1 MTMVDIQNIGKK
13 YRIGQERKKYHT
25 LRESIVSTFQRKAKE
40 EDYWALRNINLQIRE
55 GEAVGLIG
63 KNGAG
68 KSTLLKILSRITH
81 PSEGRIILNGR
92 IASLLEVGT
101 GFHQELTGRENIFL
115 NGSILGLR
123 SGEIKARFD
132 DIVEFSGVQKFI
144 DTPIKYYSSGM
155 QLRLAFAVAS
165 YLDPE
170 ILVIDEVLAVGDAE
184 FQKKCIGR
192 MNEVSKSGRTLLF
205 VSHDMNSVLSLCSSA
220 VLLEKGSV
228 VMKGDALDVVQKY
241 SASVSDATEYS
252 ALPDPNGKPKIIM
265 VKIESCDDKSLVL
278 NVGVSSNS
286 KQKVSVDF
294 HFRDQLNRIIG
305 FGSLGALSYS
315 EMVEVNQGANNYLVE
330 INISALA
337 TGEYNLALDLTQPNV
352 EWFDRVFDCL
362 SFKVDKKVQENE
374 SRVLQQSWG
383 YGSINF
389 QVNLKSKG

>member
-1 MTMVDIQNIGKK
+1 MVDIQHLGKK
-13 YRIGQERKKYHT
+13 FRIGQERKKYHT
-25 LRESIVSTFQRKAKE
+25 LRESLVSVFSRSAKQ
-40 EDYWALRNINLQIRE
+40 EDYWALRNINLQVNE
-55 GEAVGLIG
+55 GEAVGIIG

-144 DTPIKYYSSGM
+144 DTPIKFYSSGM

-165 YLDPE
+165 YLEPE
-170 ILVIDEVLAVGDAE
+170 ILVIDEVLAVGDSE

-192 MNEVSKSGRTLLF
+192 MNEVTKSGRTLLF
-205 VSHDMNSVLSLCSSA
+205 VSHDMNSILSLCTTA

-228 VMKGDALDVVQKY
+228 AMKGDPLDVVKNY
-241 SASVSDATEYS
+241 SSSVSDASEYI
-252 ALPDPNGKPKIIM
+252 ALPDERGTPKIVM
-265 VKIESCDDKSLVL
+265 VKIENCDDRFLCLKIVVHSKTRTRTSL
-278 NVGVSSNS
+278 
-286 KQKVSVDF
+286 DF
-294 HFRDQLNRIIG
+294 HFRDQLNRNIG
-305 FGSLGALSYS
+305 FGSLGSLAYE
-315 EMVEVNQGANNYLVE
+315 EMVEISPGENNLY
-330 INISALA
+330 IDIDIGSLA
-337 TGEYNLALDLTQPNV
+337 TGEYKLGLDLTQPNV

-362 SFKVDKKVQENE
+362 SFKIDKMVKDNE

-383 YGSINF
+383 YGSVCF
-389 QVNLKSKG
+389 QVKLKSME

>member
-1 MTMVDIQNIGKK
+1 MSMVDIQQLGKK
-13 YRIGQERKKYHT
+13 YRIGQEKKKYHT
-25 LRESIVSTFQRKAKE
+25 FRESLVNFFNRKSKE
-40 EDYWALRNINLQIRE
+40 ADYWALRNINLKINE
-55 GEAVGLIG
+55 GESVGIIG

-81 PSEGRIILNGR
+81 PSEGKIILNGQ

-165 YLDPE
+165 YLKPE
-170 ILVIDEVLAVGDAE
+170 ILVIDEVLAVGDSE

-192 MNEVSKSGRTLLF
+192 MNEVTKSGRTLLF
-205 VSHDMNSVLSLCSSA
+205 VSHDMNSILSLCNTA
-220 VLLEKGSV
+220 VLLEKGQV
-228 VMKGDALDVVQKY
+228 VMKGDAMEVVKKY
-241 SASVSDATEYS
+241 SASVSDVTEYT
-252 ALPDPNGKPKIIM
+252 ALPDEKGTPRI
-265 VKIESCDDKSLVL
+265 VSAKIESCNDEVLCVKIRINTKVKTKASL
-278 NVGVSSNS
+278 
-286 KQKVSVDF
+286 DF
-294 HFRDQLNRIIG
+294 HFRDQLNRNIG
-305 FGSLGALSYS
+305 FGSLGALSYG
-315 EMVEVNQGANNYLVE
+315 EMVEIRQGENTLL
-330 INISALA
+330 IDIDISSMA
-337 TGEYNLALDLTQPNV
+337 TGEYKMGVDLTQPNV

-362 SFKVDKKVQENE
+362 SFKIDKKVKENE

-383 YGSINF
+383 YGSICF
-389 QVNLKSKG
+389 QVKLKSSE

>member
-1 MTMVDIQNIGKK
+1 MVDIQNIGKK

-25 LRESIVSTFQRKAKE
+25 LRESIVSSFKRKSKE
-40 EDYWALRNINLQIRE
+40 DDYWALRNVNLQIKE
-55 GEAVGLIG
+55 GEAVGIIG

-81 PSEGRIILNGR
+81 PSEGKIILNGR

-144 DTPIKYYSSGM
+144 DTPIKFYSSGM

-170 ILVIDEVLAVGDAE
+170 ILVIDEVLAVGDSE

-220 VLLEKGSV
+220 VLLDKGSV
-228 VMKGDALDVVQKY
+228 VMKGSANDVVQKY

-252 ALPDPNGKPKIIM
+252 ATPDLNGKPKIVS
-265 VKIESCDDKSLVL
+265 VKIESCDDELLRL
-278 NVGVSSNS
+278 NIGISSGT
-286 KQKVSVDF
+286 KIKASVDF
-294 HFRDQLNRIIG
+294 HFRDQMNRMIG
-305 FGSLGALSYS
+305 FGSLGALTYS
-315 EMVEVNQGANNYLVE
+315 DLVDLNNGITELTLD
-330 INISALA
+330 IDISSLA
-337 TGEYNLALDLTQPNV
+337 SGDYNLAVDLTQPNV

-362 SFKVDKKVQENE
+362 SFKVDKKVKENE

-383 YGSINF
+383 YGSVNF
-389 QVNLKSKG
+389 QVNLKSIR

>member
-1 MTMVDIQNIGKK
+1 MVDIQNIGKK

-25 LRESIVSTFQRKAKE
+25 LRESIVSSFKRKSKE
-40 EDYWALRNINLQIRE
+40 DDYWALRNVNLQIKE
-55 GEAVGLIG
+55 GEAVGIIG

-81 PSEGRIILNGR
+81 PSEGKIILNGR

-144 DTPIKYYSSGM
+144 DTPIKFYSSGM

-170 ILVIDEVLAVGDAE
+170 ILVIDEVLAVGDSE

-220 VLLEKGSV
+220 VLLDKGSV
-228 VMKGDALDVVQKY
+228 VMKGSANDVVQKY

-252 ALPDPNGKPKIIM
+252 ATPDLNGKPKIVS
-265 VKIESCDDKSLVL
+265 VKIESCDDESLRL
-278 NVGVSSNS
+278 NIGISSGT
-286 KQKVSVDF
+286 KIKASVDF
-294 HFRDQLNRIIG
+294 HFRDQMNRMIG
-305 FGSLGALSYS
+305 FGSLGALTYS
-315 EMVEVNQGANNYLVE
+315 DLVDLNNGITELTLD
-330 INISALA
+330 IDISSLA
-337 TGEYNLALDLTQPNV
+337 SGDYNLAVDLTQPNV

-362 SFKVDKKVQENE
+362 SFKVDKKVKENE

-383 YGSINF
+383 YGSVNF
-389 QVNLKSKG
+389 QVNLKSIR

>member
-1 MTMVDIQNIGKK
+1 M
-13 YRIGQERKKYHT
+13 
-25 LRESIVSTFQRKAKE
+25 
-40 EDYWALRNINLQIRE
+40 
-55 GEAVGLIG
+55 
-63 KNGAG
+63 
-68 KSTLLKILSRITH
+68 LKILSRITH
-81 PSEGRIILNGR
+81 PSEGKIILNGR

-144 DTPIKYYSSGM
+144 DTPIKFYSSGM

-170 ILVIDEVLAVGDAE
+170 ILVIDEVLAVGDSE

-220 VLLEKGSV
+220 VLLDKGSV
-228 VMKGDALDVVQKY
+228 VMKGSANDVVQKY

-252 ALPDPNGKPKIIM
+252 ATPDLNGKPKIVS
-265 VKIESCDDKSLVL
+265 VKIESCDDESLRL
-278 NVGVSSNS
+278 NIGISSGT
-286 KQKVSVDF
+286 KIKASVDF
-294 HFRDQLNRIIG
+294 HFRDQMNRMIG
-305 FGSLGALSYS
+305 FGSLGALTYS
-315 EMVEVNQGANNYLVE
+315 DLVDLNNGITELTLD
-330 INISALA
+330 IDISSLA
-337 TGEYNLALDLTQPNV
+337 SGDYNLAVDLTQPNV

-362 SFKVDKKVQENE
+362 SFKVDKKVKENE

-383 YGSINF
+383 YGSVNF
-389 QVNLKSKG
+389 QVNLKSIR

>member
-55 GEAVGLIG
+55 GEAVGIIG

>member
-1 MTMVDIQNIGKK
+1 
-13 YRIGQERKKYHT
+13 
-25 LRESIVSTFQRKAKE
+25 
-40 EDYWALRNINLQIRE
+40 
-55 GEAVGLIG
+55 
-63 KNGAG
+63 
-68 KSTLLKILSRITH
+68 
-81 PSEGRIILNGR
+81 
-92 IASLLEVGT
+92 VGT